1 MVAVKEEKEEE
12 GEKDWAEQEKLSTT
26 ATASSMTGTQGLR
39 IYGSYYSSLSIL
51 SWTLFLHSN
60 IPEIEMYFQL
70 LCIFNTKAF
79 FSHKENTLWILPPRI
94 GDIFR
99 IQTISA
105 GRMACQPYSVH
116 QVPVWCR
123 IAKRAAGHCHLS
135 PSI

>member
-1 MVAVKEEKEEE
+1 MAAAKEEKEEE
-12 GEKDWAEQEKLSTT
+12 KEKYWAEREKLSTT
-26 ATASSMTGTQGLR
+26 ATASSVTGTQGLR

-60 IPEIEMYFQL
+60 IPEIKMYFQL
-70 LCIFNTKAF
+70 LCMLNPKAF
-79 FSHKENTLWILPPRI
+79 FSPKENTLWILSPRI

-99 IQTISA
+99 IQTISE
-105 GRMACQPYSVH
+105 GTMACQPYSVH

-123 IAKRAAGHCHLS
+123 TAKRAAGHCHLD